1 MAIVLTEQ
9 PAANGYYSGYLPVKF
24 VATETAN
31 NPAYLIFTL
40 KTSEGADIPNVPSYK
55 ASNIGDEFT
64 FDASNY
70 LRSIFKVR
78 TKQGLSTTAIEE
90 LTDVYGKFEVVVSSD
105 TAAISD
111 LTSNEFYAFANIDGL
126 RYLNDQTANDGISR
140 KALLYG
146 SELKANKTFAFKIQG
161 QYDRAVIFATDNRF
175 YVETYVQ
182 NRPVNSDTV
191 LQRLQIDISSL
202 ENKLISIPL
211 NRAFIISNFTPILGG
226 FILALNGFRAIDAGT
241 NNKIYYYL
249 DDYCNDKE
257 FVFINKYGVKENVK
271 FRSYN
276 NEDFQTKGDTF
287 QVGGYQSTGEIGY
300 FNTSANNEKI
310 NQISS
315 TGFEVKGQRFLAS
328 EKEMLKDFV
337 SSPLAW
343 VVESNELKPIY
354 ISDGNYKMVDKSRG
368 VDFRFK
374 YEMAQ
379 TKLAFK

>member
-1 MAIVLTEQ
+1 MAIALTQQ

-182 NRPVNSDTV
+182 NRPVNGDTV

>member
-226 FILALNGFRAIDAGT
+226 FILALNGFRLRDAAT